1 MGSLVELLSPKLIS
15 DMDTVVSEL
24 IKGICS
30 LATAKPVPGLTGMAL
45 LLISVPGSWHGPRS
59 ANVYMYNGCF

>member
-24 IKGICS
+24 IKGIV
-30 LATAKPVPGLTGMAL
+30 LWL
-45 LLISVPGSWHGPRS
+45 LRNLCQDLRGWR
-59 ANVYMYNGCF
+59 YF